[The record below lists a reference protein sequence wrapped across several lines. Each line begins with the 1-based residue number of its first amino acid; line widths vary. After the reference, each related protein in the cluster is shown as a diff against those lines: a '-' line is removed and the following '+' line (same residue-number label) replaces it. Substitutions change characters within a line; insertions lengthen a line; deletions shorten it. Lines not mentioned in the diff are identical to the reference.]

1 MKLNIIGDYNVW
13 KIHERVFQV
22 GELPND
28 VIFKNKDF
36 FSVFISILNK
46 GNKFIP
52 CFYINELHFFKN
64 LINNFEKNIDFLNK
78 QFFFKNITK
87 NVNSL
92 SNNNNISN
100 SVNLEINNCIPL
112 ENDNEINIETINLEE
127 NIKNFI
133 KSGKKNINY
142 PVQNETCDFQ
152 LNFYKSLS
160 HENKDNLFK
169 NNFNFTKEEF
179 LVLKEF
185 LEKKPFK
192 VIDSD
197 KNVGPVIISHSLYE
211 ELCLKSLNSDNFT
224 LLENNPLDETINKIM
239 SKLDELRSENLISLS
254 LFNKLK
260 PKVESKNGKFRI
272 LSKLH
277 KQKFGTRPII
287 NCIDHPTESLSQFVD
302 KILQPHIKKLDPYIR
317 LYS

>member
-1 MKLNIIGDYNVW
+1 MCTRLKPLGSSFKKN
-13 KIHERVFQV
+13 
-22 GELPND
+22 
-28 VIFKNKDF
+28 FKNSF
-36 FSVFISILNK
+36 
-46 GNKFIP
+46 
-52 CFYINELHFFKN
+52 
-64 LINNFEKNIDFLNK
+64 FLN
-78 QFFFKNITK
+78 FLGRRI
-87 NVNSL
+87 SL
-92 SNNNNISN
+92 TPMFVANRTSEPPHNNNISN
-100 SVNLEINNCIPL
+100 SVNLEINSCIPL

-152 LNFYKSLS
+152 LNFSKSLS

-224 LLENNPLDETINKIM
+224 LLENNPLDATINKIM
-239 SKLDELRSENLISLS
+239 SKQRTS
-254 LFNKLK
+254 
-260 PKVESKNGKFRI
+260 
-272 LSKLH
+272 
-277 KQKFGTRPII
+277 
-287 NCIDHPTESLSQFVD
+287 
-302 KILQPHIKKLDPYIR
+302 
-317 LYS
+317 